1 MMYVGMARL
10 YPILSMRCGVVA
22 SVRWIAITALL
33 ALAAAAPARAASM
46 DPLKPCYVSDG
57 DAPSQREKIRVRAA
71 GFTPLAALTLKI
83 DNEVV
88 DNGQADAFG
97 EARAEVPAPF
107 QGFGQRAFTLT
118 VVEDENPENFATN
131 SSLVTNLAV
140 TLRPRRARPS
150 RRVRFSGRGFTLAAP
165 VYGHYVFGGELRR
178 TVRLAPASG
187 LPCGT
192 FHTRRRQIPVRRPA
206 TGRWILQVDQQR
218 EYAPRPAT
226 NAQRVIIRVREMV

>member
-10 YPILSMRCGVVA
+10 YPILSPRCSVLA
-22 SVRWIAITALL
+22 SVRLIAVAALL
-33 ALAAAAPARAASM
+33 LFAAAAPARAATM
-46 DPLKPCYVSDG
+46 QALKPCYVSDG
-57 DAPSQREKIRVRAA
+57 DAPNQREKIAVHAA
-71 GFTPLAALTLKI
+71 GFTPEAALTLKI
-83 DNEVV
+83 DNQAVA
-88 DNGQADAFG
+88 NGTADAFG
-97 EARAEVPAPF
+97 AANAEVPAPF

-118 VVEDENPENFATN
+118 VVEDQNPDNFATQT
-131 SSLVTNLAV
+131 SLVTNLAV
-140 TLRPRRARPS
+140 ILRPQRARPA
-150 RRVRFSGRGFTLAAP
+150 RRVRFSGRGFTLTAP
-165 VYGHYVFGGELRR
+165 VYGHYVFGGEVRR

-192 FHTRRRQIPVRRPA
+192 FHARRRQIPVRRPA